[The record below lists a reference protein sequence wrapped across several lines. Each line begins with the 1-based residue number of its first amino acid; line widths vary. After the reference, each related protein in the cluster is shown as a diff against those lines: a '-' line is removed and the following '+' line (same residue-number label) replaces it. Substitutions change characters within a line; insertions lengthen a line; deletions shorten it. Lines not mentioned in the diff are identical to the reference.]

1 MENIIYFTSLVI
13 FFAISLRV
21 LRALHI
27 ENKFEKMKL
36 WEIKTAYFI
45 AALLIGHMLAE
56 IMVKLSQLFENGFI
70 S

>member
-1 MENIIYFTSLVI
+1 MDELIYFVALIV
-13 FFAISLRV
+13 FFALSLRI

-36 WEIKTAYFI
+36 WEIKAAYFLVSLI
-45 AALLIGHMLAE
+45 AAHLLAE
-56 IMVKLSQLFENGFI
+56 VMVKVSQLLTGYI